1 MATVQALVSSPLR
14 LMVDLSGRIKVHDM
28 ATVQDLVSSPISFMI
43 DLSDRI
49 KEHGYSAS
57 LGVKP
62 FEINGRP
69 I

>member
-1 MATVQALVSSPLR
+1 MATVQALVSSSIR
-14 LMVDLSGRIKVHDM
+14 
-28 ATVQDLVSSPISFMI
+28 FMI

-62 FEINGRP
+62 YEVMIDLSDRIKEHGYSASLGVKPYEVHERP